1 MKDQCPVNECKEVK
15 TLRESLKWWS
25 GTIIVILLAISAP
38 ALYSWART
46 LSIPELQQD
55 VKKHEQRL
63 IVLEVQLKQILKN
76 TEDIK
81 IWLKSKGAEK
91 CPL

>member
-15 TLRESLKWWS
+15 NLRESLKWWA
-25 GTIIVILLAISAP
+25 GTIIIIVLAVSAP
-38 ALYSWART
+38 PLYAWSRS
-46 LSIPELQQD
+46 LLVPEIKQD
-55 VKKHEQRL
+55 VKAQAESIIRLQEQ
-63 IVLEVQLKQILKN
+63 QAQILKN

-81 IWLKSKGAEK
+81 TWIKDKQ

>member
-15 TLRESLKWWS
+15 NLRENLKWWA
-25 GTIIVILLAISAP
+25 GLIIVIILAVSAP
-38 ALYSWART
+38 ALYAWSRS
-46 LSIPELQQD
+46 LLVPEIKQD
-55 VKKHEQRL
+55 VKAQAESIIRLQEQ
-63 IVLEVQLKQILKN
+63 QAQILKN

-81 IWLKSKGAEK
+81 TWIKDKQ

>member
-15 TLRESLKWWS
+15 NLRESLKWWA
-25 GTIIVILLAISAP
+25 GTIIIIVLAVSAP
-38 ALYSWART
+38 ALYAWSRS
-46 LSIPELQQD
+46 LLVPEIKQD
-55 VKKHEQRL
+55 VKAQAESLIRLQEQ
-63 IVLEVQLKQILKN
+63 QAQILKN

-81 IWLKSKGAEK
+81 TWIKDKQ